1 MIRIDWL
8 RRSGQAAVW
17 AAVALASAAGPAR
30 ADPPIW
36 SVAGA
41 EGEVVMFGSVHLLSE
56 TTRWKTARLADA
68 LARADEVWFEIPF
81 DPGAQSEAGSEAL
94 RRGVLPDGQALSQML
109 PPELW
114 NEVSGTATSLGID
127 PARLDRL
134 RPWLAEITL
143 ATTYLARRGAQ
154 ESLGVERQLYDS
166 TPATAAK
173 KAFETPA
180 EQIGFFADAAL
191 EDQVA
196 SLRETLREI
205 AEEPDSFDRLSAA
218 WAAGDVAVI
227 ETDAVEDLRR
237 DAPGMYERL
246 VAARNRRWVV
256 EIERLLKTRRRV
268 LIVVGVGHLVGPD
281 SVPALLRRRGVAVE
295 GP

>member
-1 MIRIDWL
+1 MIRIDWA
-8 RRSGQAAVW
+8 RWRGRAAVW
-17 AAVALASAAGPAR
+17 ATLALALGVTPAR

-41 EGEVVMFGSVHLLSE
+41 EGEVTMFGSVHLLAES
-56 TTRWKTARLADA
+56 TQWKTARLADA
-68 LARADEVWFEIPF
+68 LAKADEVWFEIPF
-81 DPGAQSEAGSEAL
+81 DAAAQSQAGAEAL
-94 RRGVLPDGQALSQML
+94 RRGLLSDKESLSKIL
-109 PPELW
+109 PPDVWERLAT
-114 NEVSGTATSLGID
+114 TATTLGIE

-154 ESLGVERQLYDS
+154 ESLGVERQLYES
-166 TPATAAK
+166 TPATAEK

-191 EDQVA
+191 TDQIA

-218 WAAGDVAVI
+218 WAAGDVGVI
-227 ETDAVEDLRR
+227 EADAVEDLRR

-256 EIERLLKTRRRV
+256 EIERLLKARRRV

>member
-1 MIRIDWL
+1 M
-8 RRSGQAAVW
+8 RRQAAGW
-17 AAVALASAAGPAR
+17 AALALALTAGSAR

-36 SVAGA
+36 SVAGT
-41 EGEVVMFGSVHLLSE
+41 EGQVVMFGSVHLLSE
-56 TTRWKTARLADA
+56 TTQWKTARLAEA
-68 LARADEVWFEIPF
+68 LASADEVWFEIPF
-81 DPGAQSEAGSEAL
+81 DAAAQSEAGSEAL
-94 RRGVLPDGQALSQML
+94 RRGLLPDGQTLSKLL
-109 PPELW
+109 PPDLW
-114 NEVSGTATSLGID
+114 DEMVVTASGIGVD

-143 ATTYLARRGAQ
+143 ATTYLAWRGAR
-154 ESLGVERQLYDS
+154 ESLGVERQLYES
-166 TPATAAK
+166 APPTATK
-173 KAFETPA
+173 KAFETPT
-180 EQIGFFADAAL
+180 EQIGFFADASL
-191 EDQVA
+191 DDQIA

-205 AEEPDSFDRLSAA
+205 VRDPDAFDRLSAA
-218 WAAGDVAVI
+218 WTAGDVGVI
-227 ETDAVEDLRR
+227 EADAVEDLRR

-256 EIERLLKTRRRV
+256 EIERLLKARRRV